1 MRGQRARRPA
11 NVSALLAAWTSLGA
25 EAVALGAAAVEWG
38 VVFVAVVDAVVDV
51 ARDAVVWDLV
61 TDGCPPIRWSALLP
75 RRLRE
80 LQLQLLVDVGYQVKG
95 LHQCQCQC
103 PSQCQHQQHVLQLSV
118 DEARSHVEER
128 LCRLHLVD
136 GAQL

>member
-25 EAVALGAAAVEWG
+25 EAVALGAAVVEWG

-61 TDGCPPIRWSALLP
+61 TDGCPPIRWSAFLP

-103 PSQCQHQQHVLQLSV
+103 QHQHALQLSV